1 MTVTKVNDSALRLF
15 LSLENNLSQGN
26 QQPIKL
32 CSDRIQM
39 DDKDSLTFENRLS
52 FKEHKTLADIFV
64 TPDDLKSQATV
75 LSSLT
80 GDAYQKQVINPAES
94 NERYSVIKLVND
106 IANRII
112 QEEKDGPL
120 YLAEIELKI
129 ELKTEPSTIRVG
141 VLAQNRHV
149 NNGVWTPAL
158 HEKAGLWLRE
168 IASRQLPLVT
178 FIDTPGADAGSAAN
192 MANQAHSIS
201 ALISLMADLKVP
213 TIGIVWG
220 LGYSGGAIP
229 LAATNI
235 LLSVKDG
242 IFSTIQPQGLAS
254 IARKQKLDWQTC
266 AKLVGVSAPEL
277 FDEGILDGVINY
289 SPLQGHQNNGLVK
302 DAIFAS
308 LALIEDSSRKLVSE
322 LKPLHTYYCDK
333 TLSLSGEENQITRE
347 KQLTSFEVG
356 AYPSIFGFAHSA
368 LRSLQLRSRLTTQ
381 SVQLD
386 DAGSDNYEHLIS
398 PDEQLQALSDK
409 RFEAWYFEALN
420 NGSDR
425 IIYEDS
431 LLKAWTRYREK
442 EVHQS
447 DDRAYVVSLFLGDPK
462 ENFDSAQDALLAE
475 IAFYLYNNWQQES
488 QHHLSALS
496 HKLRNID
503 GGKDCNAIAKER
515 LTVLDLIQDTRF
527 KSSVLEH
534 CGMLAKFDA
543 LYEQILANL
552 SKIVSALSEHK
563 KVSEHLLKEMLTQA
577 NIDNENDFGSW
588 LIGVRHSAN
597 FGQFLR
603 TAELWKKSQHPR
615 LSDVVFVVA
624 SYFFEKL
631 YPEMF
636 ECQSQNKVFT
646 GQFVPVSI
654 GRRKDFW
661 NRLHQ
666 AIKDIRIQAV
676 LNDIKPA
683 NNFTY
688 KELIDANFEN
698 FTELDG
704 HITTVNPKRFPGFG
718 ESILRQQ
725 SQSKLSNSTSGLITG
740 TASFKFSDET
750 IELDS
755 QFEKQFDTQF
765 KNVGL
770 FVSNHAFQAGAFDMA
785 SAERLC
791 RLLAYCGEHS
801 LPVIGFVSSGG
812 MQTKEGA
819 AALFS
824 MAVVNDQITRFVSD
838 LGLPILMF
846 GYGDC
851 TGGAQ
856 ASLVTHPL
864 VDTYYFSGTNMPFA
878 GRIVVP
884 EYLPVTA
891 TLANYLV
898 SEPNSMKSIVE
909 HPIIS
914 DVDSRL
920 REIDS
925 GIASADLTVNEL
937 INSWLSD
944 KELADRKTSIN
955 HTISDQKF
963 EPYKKVLIHARG
975 CTAVKLIREAHAI
988 DLSVVLVQSDPDMDS
1003 VAADMLKADDNLVC
1017 LGGYTSDESYLNG
1030 DSVLRI
1036 AEIQGAQALHP
1047 GIGFLSENRDFAQ
1060 QCLAQGLNF
1069 IGPSPES
1076 MKAMGD
1082 KSRAI
1087 HTAISL
1093 GVPVVPGSH
1102 GLLKNVEHAEQVAS
1116 EIGYPIILKAAHGGG
1131 GKGIVVVETAESLEE
1146 KFYMIKAEARSSFGS
1161 DEIYLERLVTRF
1173 RHIEVQLLRDR
1184 FESTLIIGLR
1194 DCSVQRNKQKIIEES
1209 ASTILPEYQEKIAT
1223 DSAYKLAEAC
1233 DYHGAGTVEFIYDLD
1248 RDTLYFMEMNTRL
1261 QVEHPVT
1268 EKVSGIDIVKE
1279 QYRIAMGQTIEGL
1292 IIEHKGYAIEVRI
1305 NAETVEVERGALKVV
1320 PSPGVVSKCLFPET
1334 EDITHI
1340 IAVDEGKSVPP
1351 FYDNLIAQVI
1361 VHADTRNEAIAKMI
1375 DHLSSV
1381 VLEGIDT
1388 NIALLQVI
1396 LNDQLFVSGD
1406 YDTSYLDKLI
1416 ERNPDAAL
1424 GLKNDTEISQHASEH
1439 SASIVVEGSDELKVL
1454 APSTSIVYRSSS
1466 PDQPAYIQ
1474 EGDTISV
1481 DQTLCLLEA
1490 MKMFQPLSLSHFNK
1504 HENEVYPSD
1513 QQYQVTHI
1521 KSVADQ
1527 QVNRGDL
1534 LFVIKPVTTQ
1544 VSGA

>member
-1 MTVTKVNDSALRLF
+1 MSLAKENESALKLF
-15 LSLENNLSQGN
+15 LSLENSHGQPNL
-26 QQPIKL
+26 QPIKL
-32 CSDRIQM
+32 CFDLTQM
-39 DDKDSLTFENRLS
+39 DDKGHLP
-52 FKEHKTLADIFV
+52 FKSCQAYGDIFV
-64 TPDDLKSQATV
+64 TVDALASQAKS
-75 LSSLT
+75 LSELT
-80 GDAYQKQVINPAES
+80 GEAYQKQVINPAES

-106 IANRII
+106 ISDRILK
-112 QEEKDGPL
+112 EEKDGPL
-120 YLAEIELKI
+120 YLAEIELKTK
-129 ELKTEPSTIRVG
+129 LSSLRFG
-141 VLAQNRHV
+141 VLAQNRYV
-149 NNGVWTPAL
+149 NNGVWTPYH
-158 HEKAGLWLRE
+158 HEKAGLWLKD

-178 FIDTPGADAGSAAN
+178 FIDTPGAEAGSEAN
-192 MANQAHSIS
+192 IANQAHSIS

-229 LAATNI
+229 LATTNI

-266 AKLVGVSAPEL
+266 AKLVGVSASEL
-277 FDEGILDGVINY
+277 FQEGILDGVINY
-289 SPLQGHQNNGLVK
+289 SPLQDHQKTGLVK
-302 DAIFAS
+302 DAILAS
-308 LALIEDSSRKLVSE
+308 LVLIEESSRKLVTE
-322 LKPLHTYYCDK
+322 FKPLHAYYRDK
-333 TLSLSGEENQITRE
+333 ALSLSGEENKITRD
-347 KQLTSFEVG
+347 KQLTTFDVG
-356 AYPSIFGFAHSA
+356 AYPSIFGFAYSA
-368 LRSLQLRSRLTTQ
+368 LRSLQLRSRLTTLTD
-381 SVQLD
+381 QLD
-386 DAGSDNYEHLIS
+386 VAESDPYEHFIS
-398 PDEQLQALSDK
+398 PEEQSRALSDK
-409 RFEAWYFEALN
+409 RFEDWYFEAMN

-425 IIYEDS
+425 IIYEDN

-442 EVHQS
+442 EIHQS
-447 DDRAYVVSLFLGDPK
+447 DDRGYVASLFLGDPK
-462 ENFDSAQDALLAE
+462 DNFDSAQHLLIAE
-475 IAFYLYNNWQQES
+475 IAFYLYNSWQQES

-496 HKLRNID
+496 HKLCNLS
-503 GGKDCNAIAKER
+503 GGTDCNSIAKEK

-534 CGMLAKFDA
+534 CEMLAKFDA

-552 SKIVSALSEHK
+552 SKIVSELSENK
-563 KVSEHLLKEMLTQA
+563 KVSEHLLKEMLAQA
-577 NIDNENDFGSW
+577 NIDNEHDFGTW
-588 LIGVRHSAN
+588 LSSVRHASN
-597 FGQFLR
+597 FGPFLR

-636 ECQSQNKVFT
+636 ECQSENKVFT

-676 LNDIKPA
+676 LNDIKPS

-688 KELIDANFEN
+688 KALIDANFEN
-698 FTELDG
+698 FSELDC
-704 HITTVNPKRFPGFG
+704 HITTANPKRFPGFG

-725 SQSKLSNSTSGLITG
+725 SKSGLSNSTSGLITG
-740 TASFKFSDET
+740 TANFKHTGET
-750 IELDS
+750 
-755 QFEKQFDTQF
+755 
-765 KNVGL
+765 VGL

-785 SAERLC
+785 SAHRFC

-801 LPVIGFVSSGG
+801 LPAIGFVSSSG

-819 AALFS
+819 SALFS

-838 LGLPILMF
+838 LGLSILMF

-898 SEPNSMKSIVE
+898 SEPNSMKGIVE
-909 HPIIS
+909 HPMVS
-914 DVDSRL
+914 DVDRRL
-920 REIDS
+920 SEIDS
-925 GIASADLTVNEL
+925 SITSAYLTVNEL
-937 INSWLSD
+937 IQSWLSC
-944 KELADRKTSIN
+944 KEITARKVSIK
-955 HTISDQKF
+955 HTVSGQKF

-988 DLSVVLVQSDPDMDS
+988 DLNVVLVQSDPDMDS
-1003 VAADMLKADDNLVC
+1003 VAADMLKAGDNLVC

-1036 AEIQGAQALHP
+1036 AEIQGVQALHP
-1047 GIGFLSENRDFAQ
+1047 GIGFLSENHHFAQ
-1060 QCLAQGLNF
+1060 QCLVQGLNF

-1076 MKAMGD
+1076 MEAMGD

-1102 GLLKNVEHAEQVAS
+1102 GLLKSIEHAEQVAL

-1131 GKGIVVVETAESLEE
+1131 GKGIVVVETAESLKE
-1146 KFYMIKAEARSSFGS
+1146 KFHMIKAEARSSFGN

-1184 FESTLIIGLR
+1184 FELTLVIGLR

-1209 ASTILPEYQEKIAT
+1209 ASNLLPAYQEKIAK

-1268 EKVSGIDIVKE
+1268 EKVSGINIVKE

-1292 IIEHKGYAIEVRI
+1292 NIEHKGYAIEVRI
-1305 NAETVEVERGALKVV
+1305 NAEKVEVEQDVLKVV
-1320 PSPGVVSKCLFPET
+1320 PSPGVLSKCLFPESK
-1334 EDITHI
+1334 DITHI
-1340 IAVDEGKSVPP
+1340 IAVDEGKSVQP

-1375 DHLSSV
+1375 DHLSKV

-1396 LNDQLFVSGD
+1396 LDDQLFVLGD
-1406 YDTSYLDKLI
+1406 YDTSYLDKLV
-1416 ERNPDAAL
+1416 ERNPGVAL
-1424 GLKNDTEISQHASEH
+1424 GLKSGYELSQYASEH
-1439 SASIVVEGSDELKVL
+1439 SASIIVEGSDELKVL

-1534 LFVIKPVTTQ
+1534 LFVIKPVRARALGEEL
-1544 VSGA
+1544 SDA